1 MSKNSL
7 RKAQKF
13 NKAEIEKV
21 SKNLHLVAGKHEHT
35 VNHSHSPM
43 SASEIERL
51 YAINPNYVDKLLN
64 IIETGLENDK
74 KDREAFYKAVDKEQE
89 NDKLAIQGD
98 ISAKK
103 TSMYIAGGIVSA
115 FLITSL
121 VFLLQGEPEIA
132 GGIITIGLIGVVS
145 AIFSRSKDKK
155 ES

>member
-13 NKAEIEKV
+13 NKTEIEKV

-51 YAINPNYVDKLLN
+51 YAINPNYVDKLLS

-74 KDREAFYKAVDKEQE
+74 KDREAFYKAVEKEQE
-89 NDKLAIQGD
+89 NDRVAIQGD
-98 ISAKK
+98 ISTKK
-103 TSMYIAGGIVSA
+103 TSMYVAGGIVSA

-121 VFLLQGEPEIA
+121 VFLFQGQAEIA
-132 GGIITIGLIGVVS
+132 GGIITVGLIGVITS
-145 AIFSRSKDKK
+145 IFSRTKDKK
-155 ES
+155 QS

>member
-13 NKAEIEKV
+13 NKTEIEKV

-43 SASEIERL
+43 SASEIEKI
-51 YAINPNYVDKLLN
+51 YAINPNYVDKLLD

-74 KDREAFYKAVDKEQE
+74 KDREAFYKAVEKEQE

-98 ISAKK
+98 ISTKK
-103 TSMYIAGGIVSA
+103 TSMYIAGGIVFS

-121 VFLLQGEPEIA
+121 VFLFQGQPEIA
-132 GGIITIGLIGVVS
+132 GGILTVGLIGVVT
-145 AIFSRSKDKK
+145 ALFSKAKDKK